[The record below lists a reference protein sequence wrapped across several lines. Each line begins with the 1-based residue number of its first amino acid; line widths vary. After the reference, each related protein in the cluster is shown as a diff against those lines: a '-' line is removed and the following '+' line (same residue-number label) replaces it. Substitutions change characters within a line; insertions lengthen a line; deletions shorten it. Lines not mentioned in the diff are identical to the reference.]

1 MSNPLAGRFGA
12 QQAPQATQGSGL
24 MARLP
29 CAIKQASKMM
39 AVIKAAQNPQ
49 AALMDYC
56 KKSGAFN
63 GYTGPQDPESMT
75 RWLCERNGIP
85 VDDILNMVQSP
96 GAQGLGNKLTKLLKG
111 G

>member
-1 MSNPLAGRFGA
+1 MSNPLASRLGA
-12 QQAPQATQGSGL
+12 QQAQQTAQGNGL

-29 CAIKQASKMM
+29 CAIRQASKMM
-39 AVIKAAQNPQ
+39 SVIKAAQNPQ

-63 GYTGPQDPESMT
+63 GYTGSQDPESMT
-75 RWLCERNGIP
+75 RWLCEKNGIP
-85 VDDILNMVQSP
+85 VDDILNMVQGS
-96 GAQGLGNKLTKLLKG
+96 GAQGLGNTLTRFLKG

>member
-1 MSNPLAGRFGA
+1 MSNPLASRFGA
-12 QQAPQATQGSGL
+12 QQASQSAQGSGL
-24 MARLP
+24 MSRLP
-29 CAIKQASKMM
+29 GAVKQASKMM

-63 GYTGPQDPESMT
+63 GYTGSQDPESMT
-75 RWLCERNGIP
+75 RWLAQKNGIP
-85 VDDILNMVQSP
+85 LDEILQMAQSS
-96 GAQGLGNKLTKLLKG
+96 GAQGLGNKLSKLLRG

>member
-1 MSNPLAGRFGA
+1 
-12 QQAPQATQGSGL
+12 

-29 CAIKQASKMM
+29 GAIKQASKMM

-49 AALMDYC
+49 VALMDYC

-63 GYTGPQDPESMT
+63 GYDGSQDPESMT
-75 RWLCERNGIP
+75 RWLCEKNGIP
-85 VDDILNMVQSP
+85 VNDILNMVQGP
-96 GAQGLGNKLTKLLKG
+96 GAQGLGNTLTKFLKG

>member
-1 MSNPLAGRFGA
+1 MSNPLASRLGA
-12 QQAPQATQGSGL
+12 QQAQQTAQGNGL

-29 CAIKQASKMM
+29 GAIRQASKMM
-39 AVIKAAQNPQ
+39 SVIKAAQNPQ

-63 GYTGPQDPESMT
+63 GYAGSQDPESMT
-75 RWLCERNGIP
+75 RWLCEKNGIP
-85 VDDILNMVQSP
+85 VDDILNMVQGS
-96 GAQGLGNKLTKLLKG
+96 GAQGLGNTLTRFLKG

>member
-1 MSNPLAGRFGA
+1 MSNPLASRFGT
-12 QQAPQATQGSGL
+12 QQASQGSQESGL
-24 MARLP
+24 MSRLP
-29 CAIKQASKMM
+29 GAIRQASKMM

-63 GYTGPQDPESMT
+63 GYTGSQDPESMT

-85 VDDILNMVQSP
+85 VDDILNMVQGP
-96 GAQGLGNKLTKLLKG
+96 GAQGPGNTLTRFLKG

>member
-1 MSNPLAGRFGA
+1 MSNPLASRFGV
-12 QQAPQATQGSGL
+12 QQASQGAQGSGL
-24 MARLP
+24 MSRLP
-29 CAIKQASKMM
+29 GAIKQASEMM

-63 GYTGPQDPESMT
+63 GYTGSQDPESMT

-85 VDDILNMVQSP
+85 VDDILNMVQGP
-96 GAQGLGNKLTKLLKG
+96 GAQGLGNTLTRFLKG

>member
-29 CAIKQASKMM
+29 GAIKQASKMM

-63 GYTGPQDPESMT
+63 GYTGPQDPEIVFLYLFLYHKYS
-75 RWLCERNGIP
+75 G
-85 VDDILNMVQSP
+85 
-96 GAQGLGNKLTKLLKG
+96 
-111 G
+111 